1 MSPSRLQSGTTAGG
15 LRGRQ
20 DRLDNLVTGR
30 WTRQKGQRICPFLW
44 PADVARQCA
53 FRWILLTWSEFHAQ
67 RLASLW
73 RTLQT
78 SIFSVF
84 DGRRKTPQHGDDC
97 SRRSGRLEKLI
108 TVRHSSLKRTTLP
121 TEQTVISPT
130 K

>member
-30 WTRQKGQRICPFLW
+30 WTRRKGQRICPFLW

-84 DGRRKTPQHGDDC
+84 FLLLIRRPPGSTRFPC
-97 SRRSGRLEKLI
+97 SARFHHLSA
-108 TVRHSSLKRTTLP
+108 
-121 TEQTVISPT
+121 
-130 K
+130 